1 MNMIV
6 KNLVAAAVLTS
17 GLFLAT
23 QPAYAGEGDGK
34 CGEGKCSD
42 SKKPDTHGDKK
53 PSPTP
58 TPEKGKCGEGKCG
71 GGK

>member
-1 MNMIV
+1 MKTIT
-6 KNLVAAAVLTS
+6 KNFIAAAVLTS
-17 GLFLAT
+17 GLFLAL

-42 SKKPDTHGDKK
+42 SKAPDKK
-53 PSPTP
+53 PAPTP